1 VLNAVIGGRLA
12 VELGLGLFYLCA
24 LPSTV
29 SSSVAM
35 TATAHG
41 NVAGAVFNATLSSL
55 IGIVVTPLW
64 MAWVM
69 KATGETP
76 PIGPAGQGN
85 YLNQMI
91 ALETSLTPD
100 ALLDHLLRIERQ
112 LGRERGDRWTARTI
126 DLDIV
131 QFGNQVIDSDRLTLP
146 HPQLPNRDFWQR
158 ELIELR
164 GDWR

>member
-1 VLNAVIGGRLA
+1 MPRSESNSSDRPPVSERRSLPGIAYIAIGSNLGAREEYLANARALLRGLPGSRLLAESVI
-12 VELGLGLFYLCA
+12 E
-24 LPSTV
+24 
-29 SSSVAM
+29 
-35 TATAHG
+35 
-41 NVAGAVFNATLSSL
+41 
-55 IGIVVTPLW
+55 
-64 MAWVM
+64 
-69 KATGETP
+69 ETP
-76 PIGPAGQGN
+76 PLGPAGQGN
-85 YLNQMI
+85 YLNQMV

-112 LGRERGDRWTARTI
+112 LGRERGQKWSARTI

-131 QFGNQVIDSDRLTLP
+131 QFGNQVVNSERLTLP

>member
-1 VLNAVIGGRLA
+1 MSERRSLPGIAYIALGSNLGAREEYLANARALLQGLPGSRLLA
-12 VELGLGLFYLCA
+12 E
-24 LPSTV
+24 S
-29 SSSVAM
+29 M
-35 TATAHG
+35 
-41 NVAGAVFNATLSSL
+41 
-55 IGIVVTPLW
+55 IE
-64 MAWVM
+64 
-69 KATGETP
+69 ETP
-76 PIGPAGQGN
+76 PLGPAGQGN
-85 YLNQMI
+85 YLNQMV

-112 LGRERGDRWTARTI
+112 LGRERGQKWSARTI

-131 QFGNQVIDSDRLTLP
+131 HFGNRVVNSERLTLP